1 MTKPTPPRTPSALKL
16 QITQAEWE
24 QLYKNGLIQAK
35 VKGTSKELDPVPVV
49 KLFYPASAATWLL
62 TEVEP
67 EEPDIAWGLCDL
79 GMGFPEFGTVSLQE
93 LAELKGFAGLRIE
106 RDRFFKAKAPISRYI
121 EAARSAG
128 QIVEN
133 LPDTARPKTAT
144 AAPKS
149 PIPPALTTRAL
160 FWPTRGSRPRAVPP
174 LIPPTHLKDPD
185 MTPANTAPAET
196 LDAAPESSK
205 ARIILDAATILL
217 TSLAK
222 GRSARRKAA
231 ARSHGAGHGRLRRRR
246 RLVLERCL

>member
-1 MTKPTPPRTPSALKL
+1 MTKLTPPRTPSALKL

-67 EEPDIAWGLCDL
+67 EEPEISWGLCDL

-93 LAELKGFAGLRIE
+93 LAELKGIAGLGIE

-121 EAARSAG
+121 EVARAAG

-133 LPDTARPKTAT
+133 LSDTARP
-144 AAPKS
+144 
-149 PIPPALTTRAL
+149 
-160 FWPTRGSRPRAVPP
+160 
-174 LIPPTHLKDPD
+174 D
-185 MTPANTAPAET
+185 
-196 LDAAPESSK
+196 
-205 ARIILDAATILL
+205 
-217 TSLAK
+217 
-222 GRSARRKAA
+222 
-231 ARSHGAGHGRLRRRR
+231 
-246 RLVLERCL
+246 